1 MTVLIGA
8 VIAIV
13 ALMVGA
19 TIMSLMA
26 SAKISDMEA
35 MHEQENEGHRR
46 INDTLR
52 EEIRQME
59 KVLHLD
65 PDPEPESDEYIH
77 YETPRTIDFRWFM
90 FRLRHV
96 DLKCIK
102 APYDPVVYITAK
114 HMDFDYLIYEES
126 VSLEEFALCRERI
139 LTKACRE
146 ILQKTE

>member
-1 MTVLIGA
+1 MTALIGA
-8 VIAIV
+8 AIAIV
-13 ALMVGA
+13 AFMIGGMFM
-19 TIMSLMA
+19 TLMA
-26 SAKISDMEA
+26 MTKISDIEEQ
-35 MHEQENEGHRR
+35 HEQENEGHRR

-65 PDPEPESDEYIH
+65 PDPDTESDEYI
-77 YETPRTIDFRWFM
+77 YYKTPRTIDFRWFM
-90 FRLRHV
+90 YAMRHV

-114 HMDFDYLIYEES
+114 HLDYDYLIYEDS
-126 VSLEEFALCRERI
+126 VSLEEFAICRERI
-139 LTKACRE
+139 LKKACRE